1 MSRIWRNPNN
11 LTSIS
16 FILLALAA
24 GFAVA
29 AFFNGVAFLYI
40 VVSLVFLL
48 LAITA
53 FTKAVV
59 EDERAIEQQR
69 ALVFIKSQQAAER
82 N

>member
-24 GFAVA
+24 GFAGA
-29 AFFNGVAFLYI
+29 AFICGVAVLYI
-40 VVSLVFLL
+40 VVSVFFLL
-48 LAITA
+48 LAIVA
-53 FTKAVV
+53 FTKAFV
-59 EDERAIEQQR
+59 EDQRVIEQQR
-69 ALVFIKSQQAAER
+69 SMVFAKAQQAAER

>member
-16 FILLALAA
+16 FILWALAA

-29 AFFNGVAFLYI
+29 AFFNGVAVLYI

-48 LAITA
+48 LAIAA
-53 FTKAVV
+53 FTKAFV
-59 EDERAIEQQR
+59 EDMRAIEQER
-69 ALVFIKSQQAAER
+69 ALAFIKAQRAAER